1 MDFSFTDEQRMFR
14 DTVYRF
20 AREEIAPLC
29 EEADLKSEFSFEVWR
44 KFGEMGLL
52 GLPVPEKYG
61 GSGADFVTSCLAGE
75 AVGHAGVDGGHT
87 LAWGAH
93 TYLCAANIMQ
103 HGTEAQKKKYLPKLA
118 TGEWIGCMG
127 LTEPGCGSDAA
138 ALTTTAVRKGDK
150 YILNGAKMFITN
162 APLSQVFV
170 VFATLDK
177 TQRHK
182 GITTFIVE
190 KDFPGIST
198 GKPLHKMGCRC
209 SVTSE
214 VFFEDCE
221 VPVENCLGGE
231 GLGWL
236 IALGVSNGTAALSWH
251 PLSEAASSCWKTA
264 PAMPTSGWAFNRP
277 IREFQSIQNRIA
289 DMKVYLEAA
298 KLAIYRVAASKDN
311 GMALNPLYAGVS
323 KMYMGD
329 RGFEMSSAAVDL
341 FGGYGYIHEYPV
353 ETQYAGCKTGATG
366 WRHIGYHADDRCQ
379 DHDDVKGGGTDEL

>member
-14 DTVYRF
+14 ETVYRF

-29 EEADLKSEFSFEVWR
+29 EEADLKSEFSFDIW
-44 KFGEMGLL
+44 KKMGEMGLL
-52 GLPVPEKYG
+52 GLPVPEQYG
-61 GSGADFVTSCLAGE
+61 GQGADFVTCCLAGE

-138 ALTTTAVRKGDK
+138 AMTTTAVRKGDK

-198 GKPLHKMGCRC
+198 GNPLHKMGCRC

-236 IALGVSNGTAALSWH
+236 IALGGVEWDRSTL
-251 PLSEAASSCWKTA
+251 LA
-264 PAMPTSGWAFNRP
+264 PFVGGGIFMLENCARYANQRWAFKRP

-289 DMKVYLEAA
+289 DMKVYLEAS
-298 KLAIYRVAASKDN
+298 KLAVYRVAASKDN

-323 KMYMGD
+323 KVYMGD
-329 RGFEMSSAAVDL
+329 KGFEMSSAAVDL

-353 ETQYAGCKTGATG
+353 ERNMRDAKLGQL
-366 WRHIGYHADDRCQ
+366 
-379 DHDDVKGGGTDEL
+379 GGGTSDIMRMIVARIMMM

>member
-1 MDFSFTDEQRMFR
+1 
-14 DTVYRF
+14 
-20 AREEIAPLC
+20 
-29 EEADLKSEFSFEVWR
+29 
-44 KFGEMGLL
+44 
-52 GLPVPEKYG
+52 
-61 GSGADFVTSCLAGE
+61 
-75 AVGHAGVDGGHT
+75 
-87 LAWGAH
+87 
-93 TYLCAANIMQ
+93 
-103 HGTEAQKKKYLPKLA
+103 
-118 TGEWIGCMG
+118 MG

-138 ALTTTAVRKGDK
+138 AMTTTAVRKGDK

-198 GKPLHKMGCRC
+198 GNPLHKMGCRC

-236 IALGVSNGTAALSWH
+236 IALGGVEWDRSTL
-251 PLSEAASSCWKTA
+251 LA
-264 PAMPTSGWAFNRP
+264 PFVGGGIFMLENCARYANQRWAFNRP

-289 DMKVYLEAA
+289 DMKVYLEAS
-298 KLAIYRVAASKDN
+298 KLAVYRVAASKDN

-323 KMYMGD
+323 KVYMGD
-329 RGFEMSSAAVDL
+329 KGFEMSSAAVDL

-353 ETQYAGCKTGATG
+353 ERNMRDAKLGQL
-366 WRHIGYHADDRCQ
+366 
-379 DHDDVKGGGTDEL
+379 GGGTSDIMRMIVARIMMM

>member
-14 DTVYRF
+14 ETVYRF

-29 EEADLKSEFSFEVWR
+29 EEADLKSEFSFDIW
-44 KFGEMGLL
+44 KKMGEMGLL
-52 GLPVPEKYG
+52 GLPVPEQYG
-61 GSGADFVTSCLAGE
+61 GQGADFVTCCLAGE
-75 AVGHAGVDGGHT
+75 ALGHAGVDGGHT

-138 ALTTTAVRKGDK
+138 AMTTTAVRKGDK

-198 GKPLHKMGCRC
+198 GNPLHKMGCRC

-236 IALGVSNGTAALSWH
+236 IALGGVEWDRSTL
-251 PLSEAASSCWKTA
+251 LA
-264 PAMPTSGWAFNRP
+264 PFVGGGIFMLENCARYANQRWAFKRP

-289 DMKVYLEAA
+289 DMKVYLEAS
-298 KLAIYRVAASKDN
+298 KLAVYRVAASKDN

-323 KMYMGD
+323 KVYMGD
-329 RGFEMSSAAVDL
+329 KGFEMSSAAVDL

-353 ETQYAGCKTGATG
+353 ERNMRDAKLGQL
-366 WRHIGYHADDRCQ
+366 
-379 DHDDVKGGGTDEL
+379 GGGTSDIMRMIVARIMMM

>member
-14 DTVYRF
+14 ETVYRF

-29 EEADLKSEFSFEVWR
+29 EEADLKSEFSFDIW
-44 KFGEMGLL
+44 KKMGEMGLL
-52 GLPVPEKYG
+52 GLPVPEQYG
-61 GSGADFVTSCLAGE
+61 GQGADFVTCCLAGE

-138 ALTTTAVRKGDK
+138 AMTTTAIRKGDK

-190 KDFPGIST
+190 KDFPGGST

-236 IALGVSNGTAALSWH
+236 IALGGVEWDRSTL
-251 PLSEAASSCWKTA
+251 LA
-264 PAMPTSGWAFNRP
+264 PFVGGGIFMLENCARYANQRWAFNRP

-289 DMKVYLEAA
+289 DMKVYLEAS
-298 KLAIYRVAASKDN
+298 KLAVYRVAASKDN

-323 KMYMGD
+323 KVYMGD
-329 RGFEMSSAAVDL
+329 KGFEMSSAAVDL

-353 ETQYAGCKTGATG
+353 ERNMRDAKLGQL
-366 WRHIGYHADDRCQ
+366 
-379 DHDDVKGGGTDEL
+379 GGGTSDIMRMIVARIMMM

>member
-14 DTVYRF
+14 ETVYRF

-29 EEADLKSEFSFEVWR
+29 EEADLKSEFSFDIW
-44 KFGEMGLL
+44 KKMGEMGLL
-52 GLPVPEKYG
+52 GLPVPEQYG
-61 GSGADFVTSCLAGE
+61 GQGADFVTCCLAGE

-138 ALTTTAVRKGDK
+138 AMTTTAVRKGDK

-198 GKPLHKMGCRC
+198 GNPLHKMGCRC

-236 IALGVSNGTAALSWH
+236 IALGGVEWDRSTL
-251 PLSEAASSCWKTA
+251 LA
-264 PAMPTSGWAFNRP
+264 PFVGGGIFMLENCARYANQRWAFKRP

-289 DMKVYLEAA
+289 DMKVYLEAS
-298 KLAIYRVAASKDN
+298 KLAVYRVAASKDN

-323 KMYMGD
+323 KVYMGD
-329 RGFEMSSAAVDL
+329 KGFEMSSAAVDL

-353 ETQYAGCKTGATG
+353 ERNMRDAKLGQLGS
-366 WRHIGYHADDRCQ
+366 
-379 DHDDVKGGGTDEL
+379 GTSDIMRMIVARIMMM

>member
-14 DTVYRF
+14 ETVYRF

-29 EEADLKSEFSFEVWR
+29 EEADLKSEFSFDIW
-44 KFGEMGLL
+44 KKMGEMGLL
-52 GLPVPEKYG
+52 GLPVPEQYG
-61 GSGADFVTSCLAGE
+61 GQGADFVTCCLAGE

-138 ALTTTAVRKGDK
+138 AMTTTAVRKGDK

-190 KDFPGIST
+190 KDFPGVST

-236 IALGVSNGTAALSWH
+236 IALGGVEWDRSTL
-251 PLSEAASSCWKTA
+251 LA
-264 PAMPTSGWAFNRP
+264 PFVGGGIFMLENCARYANQRWAFNRP
-277 IREFQSIQNRIA
+277 IREFQSIQNRIT
-289 DMKVYLEAA
+289 DMKVYLEAS
-298 KLAIYRVAASKDN
+298 KLAVYRVAASKDN

-323 KMYMGD
+323 KVYMGD
-329 RGFEMSSAAVDL
+329 KGFEMSSAAVDL

-353 ETQYAGCKTGATG
+353 ERNMRDAKLGQL
-366 WRHIGYHADDRCQ
+366 
-379 DHDDVKGGGTDEL
+379 GGGTSDIMRMIVARIMMM